1 MEQKLKLP
9 IGIESYK
16 EVIKNC
22 YYVDKTEIIAKIC
35 DFPKESVL
43 LFTRP
48 RRFGKS
54 LTLSMIDTF
63 FNMKEKDAD
72 SYFKNTKIHE
82 NKEAMRFLSSSP
94 IIHLDMKEVVG
105 TSLEEM
111 TSLLAR
117 QIAEVF
123 MTFPELEKSP
133 LLSENDRLF
142 IKNALAKN
150 LSKADLTLSLNTLT
164 RLIFT
169 HFSLCPI
176 ILIDEYD
183 APLQN
188 AFDNSFYAEASAI
201 FKPFYSSALKG
212 NKYLQF
218 AILTG
223 VMQVANESMFSGL
236 NNIIINSVL
245 DSSFDEYFGFN
256 DEEVEK
262 LLSAY
267 GLEDKID
274 EARKWYDGYRFGK
287 ENIYNPWSLL
297 CFVANGG
304 EEKEYWKMTGE
315 NSLLKHLLENGDE
328 EIKGI
333 LDSLIR
339 NENVNEFIDFTMNYS
354 SASFDKKTI
363 LSILVA
369 SGYLTFKDK
378 MDFGLYSL
386 RIPNKEIQS
395 IFVNEVLSL
404 LPDQSS
410 LKNAVMLRKAFASGD
425 LPSIE
430 QMLENLFLSSFS
442 YYDFSD
448 EKNYQILLLTIS
460 SILFE
465 DAIVKSEVIA
475 GTGRCDIQIIS
486 KKNDFGFIIEVK
498 SYKGNISG
506 SRLTEYSQ
514 KALQQ
519 IINKDYDE
527 EMVKRGNKNIIAY
540 GIAFSNKH
548 VKISQKKL

>member
-1 MEQKLKLP
+1 MTQKLKLP

-22 YYVDKTEIIAKIC
+22 YYVDKTKIIAKIC

-63 FNMKEKDAD
+63 FNMKEKDAN
-72 SYFKNTKIHE
+72 SYFKNTKIYE
-82 NKEAMRFLSSSP
+82 NKEAMRLLSSLP
-94 IIHLDMKEVVG
+94 VIHLDMKEVVG

-117 QIAEVF
+117 QIAEAF
-123 MTFPELEKSP
+123 IAFPELEESP
-133 LLSENDRLF
+133 ILSENDRLF
-142 IKNALAKN
+142 VKNALAKN
-150 LSKADLTLSLNTLT
+150 LSKADLMLSLSTLT

-212 NKYLQF
+212 NAYLQF

-223 VMQVANESMFSGL
+223 VMQVAKESMFSGL

-267 GLEDKID
+267 GLEDKME

-315 NSLLKHLLENGDE
+315 NSLLKHLLENGNE

-354 SASFDKKTI
+354 TASFDKKTI

-404 LPDQSS
+404 LPDQNS

-430 QMLENLFLSSFS
+430 QMLENLFLTSFS
-442 YYDFSD
+442 YYAFPD
-448 EKNYQILLLTIS
+448 EKNYQILLLTLS

-465 DAIVKSEVIA
+465 DAIVKSEVIV
-475 GTGRCDIQIIS
+475 GTGRCNIQIIS

-498 SYKGNISG
+498 SYKGNVSG

-519 IINKDYDE
+519 IIDKDYDE
-527 EMVKRGNKNIIAY
+527 EMLKRGNKNIIAY

-548 VKISQKKL
+548 VKISQKRF